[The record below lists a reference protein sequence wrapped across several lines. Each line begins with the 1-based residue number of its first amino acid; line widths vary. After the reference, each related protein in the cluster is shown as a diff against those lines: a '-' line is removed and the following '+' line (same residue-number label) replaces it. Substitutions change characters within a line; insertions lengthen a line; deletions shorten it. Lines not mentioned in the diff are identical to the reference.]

1 MYYILT
7 QFEGSFHCTIVYQTR
22 YVNNI
27 AYIQQRKDSSISSW
41 TTFDHC
47 LIPKK
52 FIDFV
57 TTLPNITEEENF
69 ISNSTTSVSEVTS
82 QHMPNLL
89 TSDTGLLSMDIK
101 RILRSYDFESMPL
114 FRSQEE
120 YFAALEDLENLWK
133 KLESYRIETKLTTF
147 HDKTDHTT
155 SSTSDDNRKTVI
167 SSILERF
174 PSLLEE
180 NSKTEENFQEISTEL
195 SSNNALQKRS
205 HFRVVRGCVLHS
217 GKVPKR
223 MRFDEN
229 VRCSCDNNNKN

>member
-1 MYYILT
+1 MYHILT
-7 QFEGSFHCTIVYQTR
+7 QFEGSFQRTIVYQTR
-22 YVNNI
+22 YENNI
-27 AYIQQRKDSSISSW
+27 AFIQQRKDSAISSW
-41 TTFDHC
+41 NIFDHC

-57 TTLPNITEEENF
+57 TTLPNITEEEDF
-69 ISNSTTSVSEVTS
+69 INNSTPSDTEITS
-82 QHMPNLL
+82 QHIPNPL
-89 TSDTGLLSMDIK
+89 TSDIGSLPMHIK

-114 FRSQEE
+114 FKSHEE

-133 KLESYRIETKLTTF
+133 KLESCRNEINLTTI
-147 HDKTDHTT
+147 HDKIDHTT
-155 SSTSDDNRKTVI
+155 SSISDDNRKTVI

-180 NSKTEENFQEISTEL
+180 NSKIGENFQKFSAEP

-205 HFRVVRGCVLHS
+205 HRVVRGCVLHS
-217 GKVPKR
+217 GKFPKR

-229 VRCSCDNNNKN
+229 VRCSCNNNN

>member
-1 MYYILT
+1 MYHILT
-7 QFEGSFHCTIVYQTR
+7 QFEGSFQRTIVYQTR
-22 YVNNI
+22 YENNVAFI
-27 AYIQQRKDSSISSW
+27 KQRKDSSISSW

-47 LIPKK
+47 LIPKRC
-52 FIDFV
+52 IDFV
-57 TTLPNITEEENF
+57 STLPNKTEEEDF
-69 ISNSTTSVSEVTS
+69 INNSTPSEIEVTS
-82 QHMPNLL
+82 QHIHIPL
-89 TSDTGLLSMDIK
+89 TSDIGSLPMDIK

-114 FRSQEE
+114 FRSHEE

-133 KLESYRIETKLTTF
+133 KLESCRNEIKLITI
-147 HDKTDHTT
+147 HDKIDHIT

-180 NSKTEENFQEISTEL
+180 NSKIEENFQKFSTEP

-205 HFRVVRGCVLHS
+205 HRVVGGCVLHS
-217 GKVPKR
+217 GNFPKR

-229 VRCSCDNNNKN
+229 VRCSCENNN

>member
-1 MYYILT
+1 MGL
-7 QFEGSFHCTIVYQTR
+7 
-22 YVNNI
+22 
-27 AYIQQRKDSSISSW
+27 SW

-57 TTLPNITEEENF
+57 TTLPNIAEEEDF
-69 ISNSTTSVSEVTS
+69 INNSTLSETEVTS
-82 QHMPNLL
+82 QHIPNPL
-89 TSDTGLLSMDIK
+89 TSDIGSLPIDTK

-120 YFAALEDLENLWK
+120 YFALDDLENLWK
-133 KLESYRIETKLTTF
+133 KLESCRNETKLTNI
-147 HDKTDHTT
+147 HDKIDHTT
-155 SSTSDDNRKTVI
+155 SSTFDDNRMTVI

-180 NSKTEENFQEISTEL
+180 NSKNEENFQKISTEP
-195 SSNNALQKRS
+195 SSNNVLQKRR
-205 HFRVVRGCVLHS
+205 HFRVVRGCGLHC
-217 GKVPKR
+217 GNFPKR

-229 VRCSCDNNNKN
+229 VRCSCDNNI